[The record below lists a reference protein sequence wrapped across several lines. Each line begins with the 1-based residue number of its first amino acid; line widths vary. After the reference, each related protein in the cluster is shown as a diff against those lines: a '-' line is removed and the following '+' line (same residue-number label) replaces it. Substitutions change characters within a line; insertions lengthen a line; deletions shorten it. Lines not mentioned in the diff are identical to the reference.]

1 MALAGMLTLLEFLAM
16 PLWYENFSL
25 WPVLYFSLVKHSLLP
40 PILPLELAMALP
52 LAGTAEILG
61 SQSQGTDFPS
71 TKARAFLASSCFHVP
86 CHCRCLPCC
95 PSLTSLDL
103 SANPEVSCAS
113 LEELLSA
120 LQERSQ
126 GLSFLG
132 LSGKG

>member
-1 MALAGMLTLLEFLAM
+1 MPSKEGCALAHLTLSANYLSDKA
-16 PLWYENFSL
+16 
-25 WPVLYFSLVKHSLLP
+25 VR
-40 PILPLELAMALP
+40 EL
-52 LAGTAEILG
+52 
-61 SQSQGTDFPS
+61 S
-71 TKARAFLASSCFHVP
+71 
-86 CHCRCLPCC
+86 RCLPCC